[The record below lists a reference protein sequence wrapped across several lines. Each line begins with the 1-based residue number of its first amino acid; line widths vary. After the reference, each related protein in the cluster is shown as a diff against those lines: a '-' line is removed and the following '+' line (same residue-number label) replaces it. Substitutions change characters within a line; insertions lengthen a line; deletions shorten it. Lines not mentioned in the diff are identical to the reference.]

1 LFPNLTS
8 SKNSSLVG
16 LHFKWRDVASFGY
29 ILDGAIRR
37 LAISLFIGYK
47 AYASAKKTLYDD
59 GHRRPRGAAD

>member
-29 ILDGAIRR
+29 ILDGAIRQ
-37 LAISLFIGYK
+37 LAPSLK
-47 AYASAKKTLYDD
+47 CE
-59 GHRRPRGAAD
+59 